1 MAQHDYIIANQTF
14 PNTRTDLNNVF
25 AAIVSQNSGAT
36 APSTTYAYQLWYDT
50 TTDILKMR
58 NANDDAWIDLFTIDQ
73 VADTASAAGA
83 AAQGSNLIINGAMTV
98 AQRSTSVASLGTAN
112 GYNTVDRWQMFV
124 GSASAGRFTQSQASV
139 TDLAGFP
146 KSLKHEVTTADTSI
160 AAGEAL
166 QIAQLIEGQNLQ
178 ALKKGYSDAE
188 QFTVSFY
195 VKGTANTYVVEM
207 YDADNTRHVAKT
219 FSVTSSWSRVELT
232 FPADTTGKF
241 DNDNAVSLYLIIWL
255 HAGSDFTSG
264 TLPTTWASITS
275 ANRAVGAGSLYSAVS
290 NTFEITGVQ
299 LEVGSATPFQH
310 EDYGTTLAKCQ
321 RYYYESGGTATND
334 WGQKGY
340 QLASNY
346 VANTLSHPV
355 AMRASPTVTKA
366 GTFVTSAIAQP
377 TPLGSSTT
385 SWQWQAQKNG
395 SSGAWTMYS
404 NSSGKFTLQSEL

>member
-1 MAQHDYIIANQTF
+1 MSRARDIA
-14 PNTRTDLNNVF
+14 DL
-25 AAIVSQNSGAT
+25 AGSA
-36 APSTTYAYQLWYDT
+36 
-50 TTDILKMR
+50 
-58 NANDDAWIDLFTIDQ
+58 DAGGLT
-73 VADTASAAGA
+73 GR
-83 AAQGSNLIINGAMTV
+83 NLIINGAMTV

-112 GYNTVDRWQMFV
+112 GYNTVDRWQMII
-124 GSASAGRFTQSQASV
+124 GGGASTGRFTQSQASV

-160 AAGEAL
+160 AASEAL

-207 YDADNTRHVAKT
+207 YDNDNTRHVAKT

-264 TLPTTWASITS
+264 TLPATWASVTN
-275 ANRAVGAGSLYSAVS
+275 ANRAVGAGSLYSATS

-299 LEVGSATPFQH
+299 LEAGPTATSFEH
-310 EDYGTTLAKCQ
+310 EDYGTTLAKCR
-321 RYYYESGGTATND
+321 RYAYRYTADDALDNIVNLASYNGADNYGVLQHPVQMRSAPSMTYRALSGFQVVGRNATATPT
-334 WGQKGY
+334 
-340 QLASNY
+340 QLTNLEAY
-346 VANTLSHPV
+346 KET
-355 AMRASPTVTKA
+355 
-366 GTFVTSAIAQP
+366 AQ
-377 TPLGSSTT
+377 LGATSSTT
-385 SWQWQAQKNG
+385 IGNAYWLR
-395 SSGAWTMYS
+395 
-404 NSSGKFTLQSEL
+404 FTAAGDWLQFDAEL